1 MQRGSRLLSKK
12 LGPPKEFGPP
22 CLRVSHKHLRDGGS
36 TALPI
41 GGAPNVE
48 GGWSN

>member
-12 LGPPKEFGPP
+12 LGPLKEFGPP
-22 CLRVSHKHLRDGGS
+22 CLRVSHKHLRDGRS

-41 GGAPNVE
+41 GGAPNVG
-48 GGWSN
+48 GGWNN